1 MLKESSPK
9 EEVEMLSNESLLV
22 LVVIAYFVLRDN

>member
-1 MLKESSPK
+1 MLKKPGPK

>member
-1 MLKESSPK
+1 MHDQPSPEK
-9 EEVEMLSNESLLV
+9 EVEMLSNESLLV

>member
-1 MLKESSPK
+1 MLEKSSPK

>member
-1 MLKESSPK
+1 MLDQPSPK

>member
-1 MLKESSPK
+1 MLEESSPEK
-9 EEVEMLSNESLLV
+9 EVEMLSNESLLV